1 MKVRRI
7 DHVGVNVNDLAAAK
21 AFFVDFGLEVQSEG
35 ELEGEWL
42 DRIVGL
48 KNVKTG
54 YIFMQTADGGASVEL
69 IKYYSPSDEKGIQP
83 SSANTLGYRH
93 VAFVVD
99 DIAAIVAKLKKRGT
113 EVFGEVYQYED
124 SFKLCYCRGPEGIIV
139 ELAEQL
145 N

>member
-35 ELEGEWL
+35 ELEGDWL

-48 KNVKTG
+48 KNVKTS
-54 YIFMQTADGGASVEL
+54 YVFMQTADSGASVEL

-99 DIAAIVAKLKKRGT
+99 DIAAI
-113 EVFGEVYQYED
+113 
-124 SFKLCYCRGPEGIIV
+124 
-139 ELAEQL
+139 
-145 N
+145 